1 MLLSLIFQINY
12 IISQQVVGGWG
23 AILPVLSNR
32 GDTRGV
38 GVGYVPLP
46 IPGIVQQQDKWW
58 TVIWP
63 PT

>member
-46 IPGIVQQQDKWW
+46 IPGIVQQQDK
-58 TVIWP
+58 
-63 PT
+63 